1 MIDQGL
7 TATKWAELLGYNRE
21 TVRKRLA
28 LINRTEHGAQYTVRE
43 VVDAYVEFERR
54 SITGLD
60 GSKVYDSEHEK
71 ARKDAAIADRY
82 ELDLQ
87 VRRGELV
94 EAEDVKQT
102 IVNYLLRCKAR
113 LMGFSTKVTPLVFAQ
128 DTMKGIKAIID
139 DEMNDCLTE
148 LSDKNFLKE
157 LSQDANSKRDT
168 D

>member
-102 IVNYLLRCKAR
+102 WASCILRCKAR
-113 LMGFSTKVTPLVFAQ
+113 LLGISTKLAPLLVAEESP
-128 DTMKGIKAIID
+128 KAVKALID
-139 DEMNDCLTE
+139 EEINDCLG
-148 LSDKNFLKE
+148 E

>member
-1 MIDQGL
+1 MADFGL
-7 TATKWAELLGYNRE
+7 TATKLAEVLGYNRE

-28 LINRTEHGAQYTVRE
+28 LINKTEHGAKYSWRE

-60 GSKVYDSEHEK
+60 GSKVYDSDHEK

-82 ELDLQ
+82 ELDLK

-102 IVNYLLRCKAR
+102 WSSFILRCKAR
-113 LMGFSTKVTPLVFAQ
+113 LLGISTKLAPLLVAEESP
-128 DTMKGIKAIID
+128 KAVKALID
-139 DEMNDCLTE
+139 EEINDCLGE
-148 LSDKNFLKE
+148 LSKDENI
-157 LSQDANSKRDT
+157 KRDT